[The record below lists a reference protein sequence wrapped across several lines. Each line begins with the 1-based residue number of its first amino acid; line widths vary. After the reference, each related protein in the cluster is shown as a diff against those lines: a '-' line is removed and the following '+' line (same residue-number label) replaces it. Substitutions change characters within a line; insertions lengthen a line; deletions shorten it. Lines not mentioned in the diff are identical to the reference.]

1 MPINLLLCYGSR
13 WSYYHCRSSCRPHH
27 NFKPLYILSWLYTYV
42 NTCRP
47 KNQTWYYSACGFAK
61 GRTRTREVADG
72 EGRGGSQ
79 ILCISNEQ
87 EQDRLPIPTT
97 REGYLFE
104 SS

>member
-1 MPINLLLCYGSR
+1 MLINMPLCCGSR

-72 EGRGGSQ
+72 EGEEVKEGITNIVYKQRTGTGSFTESYNKGG
-79 ILCISNEQ
+79 ILI
-87 EQDRLPIPTT
+87 
-97 REGYLFE
+97 
-104 SS
+104 